1 MTNVLTRSSIFDD
14 AISKVFVTVDLE
26 GDLAGVAWSAYK
38 RLISEKNKYPNRQTV
53 HSGIHSSP
61 VP

>member
-26 GDLAGVAWSAYK
+26 GDLAGVAWPACK
-38 RLISEKNKYPNRQTV
+38 R
-53 HSGIHSSP
+53 
-61 VP
+61 